1 MNEKLSNEEVR
12 RIMSIDIETLAET
25 QFQTY
30 RQFAISQL
38 EEMILNLKF
47 GNWDAAK
54 KMVAFSKAGD
64 GWGNENYFI
73 NFAVP
78 TAGDQAEDEG
88 VVDIMDVIENLKS
101 LDETRHKHYEE
112 VQEDEDC

>member
-1 MNEKLSNEEVR
+1 MNEELSNEEVR
-12 RIMSIDIETLAET
+12 RIMSIDIETLAKT

-38 EEMILNLKF
+38 EEMILNLKL

-54 KMVAFSKAGD
+54 KMTAFSKAGD

-73 NFAVP
+73 NFAVLP
-78 TAGDQAEDEG
+78 AGESDEDEG
-88 VVDIMDVIENLKS
+88 VVDIMDVIENLES
-101 LDETRHKHYEE
+101 LDETQHKHYEE
-112 VQEDEDC
+112 VQDD